1 MLNGFPRFMKVFCD
15 EMGECGP
22 TSCMMIWN
30 GWLSRGSVPI
40 KQQERKFIKIQ
51 PFFYGKTFRQ
61 AGTSIWVV
69 GSLGRSHSWIIK
81 IHLPMHQQLYWRLV
95 CIKPSVKLRI

>member
-1 MLNGFPRFMKVFCD
+1 MDYSELERNGMPNGFPRFMKVFCD

-61 AGTSIWVV
+61 AGTSIWEV
-69 GSLGRSHSWIIK
+69 GLLGRRHS
-81 IHLPMHQQLYWRLV
+81 
-95 CIKPSVKLRI
+95 